1 DARCPAGVR
10 GLEPEVE
17 HAAYRIAAEAVANVV
32 KHAAARRLG
41 VSFEEEGPQL
51 TLAITDDGRGFD
63 LEAVP
68 SDRFGIQGMRERA
81 RAVGGTLHLASA
93 PGAGAAVGLA
103 LEGGDD
109 PRAGLWRSAGR
120 RRRFAIDP
128 EHGPPAGGRWYRP
141 RRRRSGGSRGIGA
154 PRRGPHGSED
164 ARDERRPGNP
174 RDPNAASGRACP
186 RPDHLRRPRVGPRR
200 R

>member
-1 DARCPAGVR
+1 GEARTTLTRALETTRASLTDARRAIAALRAAPVEDLGLARAVQELAESAAGRAGLALDARIPGRVR
-10 GLEPEVE
+10 GLGHEVE

-68 SDRFGIQGMRERA
+68 ADRFGIQGMRERA

-93 PGAGAAVGLA
+93 PGAGTSVRLT
-103 LEGGDD
+103 LESVDD
-109 PRAGLWRSAGR
+109 PRADL
-120 RRRFAIDP
+120 
-128 EHGPPAGGRWYRP
+128 
-141 RRRRSGGSRGIGA
+141 
-154 PRRGPHGSED
+154 
-164 ARDERRPGNP
+164 
-174 RDPNAASGRACP
+174 
-186 RPDHLRRPRVGPRR
+186 
-200 R
+200 